1 MVINHAW
8 LEGGE
13 RIEIFDIDQSGDTPT
28 LTWKHAIGA
37 LPASAV
43 TAEGDDDVDYTSS
56 TW

>member
-13 RIEIFDIDQSGDTPT
+13 RIEIFDIDQSENPPT
-28 LTWKHAIGA
+28 LTWKRAIGA

-43 TAEGDDDVDYTSS
+43 TAEGDEVDYTSS
-56 TW
+56 AW